1 MMKSVLKSLGAGIAG
16 GFVGN
21 GILGALFTSRWV
33 HDVLYDPAHQ
43 SALFLEITPTRDI
56 PVSVTGLVIL
66 SAIHGWLYFQLEPA
80 LPGRD
85 WKCKGLFWGLTIWLM
100 YWLFQEWFIY
110 HTLLRE
116 PLLLNVFEL
125 MILLLGSLTEGL
137 TIAFLMNSGRKIV
150 RVPG

>member
-1 MMKSVLKSLGAGIAG
+1 MKQVLKSLGAGMTG

-33 HDVLYDPAHQ
+33 HDVLYDPARQ
-43 SALFLEITPTRDI
+43 SPLFIEITPTRDI

-66 SAIHGWLYFQLEPA
+66 SAIHGWLYYRLESA

-85 WKCKGLFWGLTIWLM
+85 WVRKGLFWGLTLWLM

-116 PLLLNVFEL
+116 PLLLNAFEL
-125 MILLLGSLTEGL
+125 MILLLGSLAEGL
-137 TIAFLMNSGRKIV
+137 TIAFLMGRNRKAV
-150 RVPG
+150 RTAD